1 MMNFKKCS
9 GVRSTILQLLLAVSL
24 LQLGSDPDAN
34 PVRVNRRSDPIRS
47 VRVGVQSAF
56 THTQSLTPPL
66 FVHPKSVDAFDANPV
81 FAELHELGIPSL
93 LRRIRTR
100 VFAYLAEDP
109 GPPSTRISNE
119 AAAAAASDGER
130 RADSP
135 SEASGA
141 SSNLTQE
148 DMDLIEILWKQD
160 EDLGVSRDAFDFH
173 ATSESSSKEAVKSG
187 NFDST
192 EVPED
197 EEEPLEMHEDSNP
210 WEGFQY
216 SIDSETG
223 EHILGGSSQGENKSE
238 EPRERNDS
246 GCVLL
251 SEEEDCEALFA
262 ELDRILQGHSP
273 QAADLYP
280 ADDCWGGPEQR
291 DLGADKGHPLATG
304 GPPPHNYT
312 DPFPGVLLNNATLGP
327 PPVDHSNAYLH
338 GAGAFGTTAC
348 TGLPC
353 NNGSSMSEGP
363 TYGQDFPD
371 YLYSPGAGITGYG
384 SMGNITAGNGM
395 GTMPGMASM
404 GNVTSNVTNSALA
417 CTPTDYLLND
427 LLADED
433 LHLMD
438 MMSSPAE
445 SASTPYPV
453 QLSVAEDR
461 MDNSSDT
468 GVSSMGS
475 ERVPSLSEDHEWLD
489 SCSESSSSHADADSD
504 AKRVFEVA
512 QKKYK
517 LFGRRPGLGDND
529 TMLGG
534 YGGPFMQQ
542 QPPFPTPV
550 GRLPGGATV
559 AVVPPNAPTPSS
571 LFPSAPEVPN
581 VPRLVIR
588 PVGSLVHHNH
598 SYSAAEAAAAAE
610 NCESSEED
618 EDEEEASSMN
628 SAFFLATETEEQRHA
643 RASRDE
649 KRARELNLPLSNAEI
664 VELPIDEFNERLAK
678 YELTEAQLALIRDI
692 RRRGK
697 NKVAAQN
704 CRKRKLDQILSLQ
717 QDVEALHLER
727 EELERRH
734 EELLAQRLLGR
745 DKYSRLCQL
754 LATHTT
760 RPLSPTLEHFT
771 RVETSFAACDGASP
785 THTGARLKK
794 KMHTKWE
801 SDE

>member
-1 MMNFKKCS
+1 MMNLKKCS
-9 GVRSTILQLLLAVSL
+9 SVRSTILQLLLAVSL
-24 LQLGSDPDAN
+24 LQLGTDPD
-34 PVRVNRRSDPIRS
+34 PVRVNRRADPVRS
-47 VRVGVQSAF
+47 VRIGVQSAF
-56 THTQSLTPPL
+56 THTHSLTPPL
-66 FVHPKSVDAFDANPV
+66 LIHPKSVDAFDANPV

-93 LRRIRTR
+93 LRRVRTR

-109 GPPSTRISNE
+109 GPPPPISNE
-119 AAAAAASDGER
+119 VAAASES
-130 RADSP
+130 DSP
-135 SEASGA
+135 SDASGA

-148 DMDLIEILWKQD
+148 EMDLIEILWKQD
-160 EDLGVSRDAFDFH
+160 EDLGVSRDTFDYH
-173 ATSESSSKEAVKSG
+173 AASESSSKEAVKPT
-187 NFDST
+187 NFNST

-197 EEEPLEMHEDSNP
+197 EDEPPEMHEDSNP

-223 EHILGGSSQGENKSE
+223 EHILGGQEESKSE
-238 EPRERNDS
+238 EPRERVDS
-246 GCVLL
+246 GCFLL
-251 SEEEDCEALFA
+251 DEEEDREAIFA
-262 ELDRILQGHSP
+262 ELERIFQGQP
-273 QAADLYP
+273 LQAADLYP
-280 ADDCWGGPEQR
+280 ADDCWGGSEQR
-291 DLGADKGHPLATG
+291 DLGADKGPPLATG

-327 PPVDHSNAYLH
+327 PPVDHSSAYLH
-338 GAGAFGTTAC
+338 GAGAFGATAC

-371 YLYSPGAGITGYG
+371 YLYSPGTGMTGYG
-384 SMGNITAGNGM
+384 GMGNVTAASGM
-395 GTMPGMASM
+395 MPGMASM
-404 GNVTSNVTNSALA
+404 GNMSSNVTNSALA

-438 MMSSPAE
+438 MVASPTETA
-445 SASTPYPV
+445 SAPYPV

-489 SCSESSSSHADADSD
+489 SCSESSSSHADVDSD
-504 AKRVFEVA
+504 AKRLLEVA
-512 QKKYK
+512 PKKYK
-517 LFGRRPGLGDND
+517 LFGRRPGLWSPVQGDND
-529 TMLGG
+529 AMLGG
-534 YGGPFMQQ
+534 YGGVQQ
-542 QPPFPTPV
+542 QPPFATPL

-559 AVVPPNAPTPSS
+559 AVVPPNAPTPNS
-571 LFPSAPEVPN
+571 LFPSAPEVPA

-588 PVGSLVHHNH
+588 PVGSLVQHNH
-598 SYSAAEAAAAAE
+598 SYSAADVAAAAE
-610 NCESSEED
+610 NCESSEEE
-618 EDEEEASSMN
+618 EDEEEVMSMN
-628 SAFFLATETEEQRHA
+628 SAFGLACETEEQRHA

-649 KRARELNLPLSNAEI
+649 KRARALNLPLSNAEI
-664 VELPIDEFNERLAK
+664 VDLPIDEFNERLAK

-760 RPLSPTLEHFT
+760 RPLSPTLQHFT
-771 RVETSFAACDGASP
+771 NVETSFATCDGASP